1 MSMVLMRDTIM
12 SGKPQLIFML
22 ISAFVSAPAFSEQS
36 PLVTVNR
43 LTMETSLEIAKAAI
57 DSCRKKGVQI
67 TATVVDRDGT
77 VQVVLRDTVT
87 APIATTISKQ
97 KAYTAVNFNV
107 PTSQL
112 GRQASGPLSN
122 VEGLLMATGGIPIK
136 AGGQLLGGIGVSGAP
151 SGKTDEECAQ
161 AGIDKVKDDLEMA
174 F

>member
-1 MSMVLMRDTIM
+1 M
-12 SGKPQLIFML
+12 SGNNKILLLLITSIL
-22 ISAFVSAPAFSEQS
+22 SSPVLAEQS
-36 PLVTVNR
+36 PLVTINR
-43 LTMETSLEIAKAAI
+43 LTLETSLEIAKAAI

-97 KAYTAVNFNV
+97 KAFTAVNFNV

-112 GRQASGPLSN
+112 DRQASSPLSN
-122 VEGLLMATGGIPIK
+122 VEGLLMSSGGIPIK

>member
-1 MSMVLMRDTIM
+1 MHVKYPLFILLLNSLATGPVFADT
-12 SGKPQLIFML
+12 
-22 ISAFVSAPAFSEQS
+22 S

-43 LTMETSLEIAKAAI
+43 LTMETSIAIARGAI
-57 DSCRKKGVQI
+57 DACRKKGVQI

-87 APIATTISKQ
+87 APIATEISRL

-112 GRQASGPLSN
+112 GRQAGSPLQH
-122 VEGLLMATGGIPIK
+122 VDGLLMSMGGIPIK

-161 AGIDKVKDDLEMA
+161 AGIDKVKDDLELA